1 MVHSLSNQV
10 SPSTTCSKI
19 GIKFSVDQR
28 LKNQKTEL
36 IKHYHNIL
44 TEGYHCRH
52 PMYDTVSSSVNPAL
66 IATVVTIKV
75 IMKPML
81 NDYCMLW
88 LFLDVLATCGYCNR
102 MAKGL
107 YVTRY

>member
-10 SPSTTCSKI
+10 SPSTTCGRI
-19 GIKFSVDQR
+19 GIKFSVNQG

-44 TEGYHCRH
+44 TERYHCKH
-52 PMYDTVSSSVNPAL
+52 PIYDTVSSSVNPVL
-66 IATVVTIKV
+66 IATVVTVRV
-75 IMKPML
+75 IIEPML

-88 LFLDVLATCGYCNR
+88 LSLDLSWQHV
-102 MAKGL
+102 
-107 YVTRY
+107 VTAIGWLRVYT